1 MTKSKKL
8 DGVIHFTDGNEKLEY
23 TGRKNGCF
31 VFAFGLPAGTT
42 CPRAGSCKFICY
54 ASCGNY
60 RFPSVKHRLEDNYA
74 FSRSANFLR
83 DVAVELRALL
93 DFAGEIPVV
102 IRLHDSGDFYS
113 KEYILDWL
121 FIMNEFPM
129 IEFYA
134 YTKSWKLVDECCQIV
149 GGRPG
154 NFRYI
159 PSRGGLDDAE
169 LGHRPCA
176 IVVPEGTEVRNLPV
190 GTVMGDKDDI
200 ANVKAILGG
209 YNVAL
214 VAHGAKRRNVK

>member
-1 MTKSKKL
+1 
-8 DGVIHFTDGNEKLEY
+8 
-23 TGRKNGCF
+23 
-31 VFAFGLPAGTT
+31 
-42 CPRAGSCKFICY
+42 
-54 ASCGNY
+54 
-60 RFPSVKHRLEDNYA
+60 
-74 FSRSANFLR
+74 
-83 DVAVELRALL
+83 
-93 DFAGEIPVV
+93 VV